1 MLVPCIWVNIESVEL
16 SAQNSHHEKGS
27 LVEFLYTV
35 KLEKRLEINLTD
47 GNWLKW
53 LNTESSIPLY
63 RAALNVKS
71 DIWPMR
77 SGKKR
82 NAFLLT
88 VIHIYNIF
96 KVLLNWD
103 VNPGYLLGKSNF
115 ILYHLN
121 LAKYACREFWVLK
134 AIILLLFVLNILYF
148 SSNMK
153 NTSLV
158 KST

>member
-1 MLVPCIWVNIESVEL
+1 M
-16 SAQNSHHEKGS
+16 SAQNIHHEMGL
-27 LVEFLYTV
+27 LVEFLCSV
-35 KLEKRLEINLTD
+35 KLEKRFEINLTD

-63 RAALNVKS
+63 RAVLNVKS

-77 SGKKR
+77 SSKKR
-82 NAFLLT
+82 NAFPLT
-88 VIHIYNIF
+88 IIHIYDIF
-96 KVLLNWD
+96 KVLMNWD

-121 LAKYACREFWVLK
+121 PAKHACREFWVLK
-134 AIILLLFVLNILYF
+134 AIILLLFILSILYF

>member
-1 MLVPCIWVNIESVEL
+1 MEL
-16 SAQNSHHEKGS
+16 SAQNIHHETGF
-27 LVEFLYTV
+27 LVEFLCSV
-35 KLEKRLEINLTD
+35 KLEKRFEINLTD
-47 GNWLKW
+47 GNWLKG
-53 LNTESSIPLY
+53 LNTESSILLY

-82 NAFLLT
+82 NAFPLT
-88 VIHIYNIF
+88 IIHTYNIF
-96 KVLLNWD
+96 KVLLNLG
-103 VNPGYLLGKSNF
+103 VNSGYLLGKSNF

-121 LAKYACREFWVLK
+121 PAKYACREFWVLK